1 MIAGVAIY
9 VPRIAASIVTV
20 SVGATSI
27 LTCTHPV
34 SQPALIG
41 RVRRQSASPAPRV
54 GLELRPV
61 TERHDG
67 QQLGEKEEAAKQT
80 QAEEAL
86 LERSSHGPAAKL
98 NVVRYR
104 QIIIYELRNLTL
116 LGAGRGGLG
125 RSCI

>member
-1 MIAGVAIY
+1 MLCVPPIAAHVVAAGVDAA
-9 VPRIAASIVTV
+9 RII
-20 SVGATSI
+20 TS
-27 LTCTHPV
+27 TREV

-80 QAEEAL
+80 HAEEAL